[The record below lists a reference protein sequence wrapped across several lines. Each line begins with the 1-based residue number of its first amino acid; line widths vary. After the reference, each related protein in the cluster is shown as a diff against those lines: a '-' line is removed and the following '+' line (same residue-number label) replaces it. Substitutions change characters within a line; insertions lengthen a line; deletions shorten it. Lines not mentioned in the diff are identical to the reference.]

1 MKMDPDFE
9 STFVRVIG
17 LFGFILATVAF
28 FLMMSG
34 MTEGYG
40 EDPGSV
46 MFMAFV
52 MCTALAFVGLMISTL
67 AQVLRTLKSIETLL
81 ADQKKAVEAAATAK
95 PATKTAA
102 KKAAAKTT
110 SSKTTSKKKK
120 TA

>member
-1 MKMDPDFE
+1 MKMDPGFE
-9 STFVRVIG
+9 ATFVRIIG

-81 ADQKKAVEAAATAK
+81 
-95 PATKTAA
+95 
-102 KKAAAKTT
+102 
-110 SSKTTSKKKK
+110 S
-120 TA
+120 